1 MLSVVGAVT
10 VAVDPSHAAAAAAN
24 AVRQRRPT
32 TDPAP
37 ADPAQERP
45 GRAGSAPS
53 VPFPHRVAG
62 FDRLSSLEAVETCHS
77 MSVLA
82 AGPSEE
88 PWPQSSPRTFC
99 TIDSVLTP

>member
-10 VAVDPSHAAAAAAN
+10 VAVDPSHAAAAAAT

-53 VPFPHRVAG
+53 VPF
-62 FDRLSSLEAVETCHS
+62 
-77 MSVLA
+77 LA
-82 AGPSEE
+82 AGRSEQ
-88 PWPQSSPRTFC
+88 PRPQSSPRTFS
-99 TIDSVLTP
+99 TIAPVLTP